1 MRALL
6 TLLTLR
12 AAAPITVREERV
24 VGIIGS
30 GVAGASTAHFLR
42 ESRPDLRVIVFE
54 RDAVIGGRAKTVDL
68 GGRRVDLG
76 ATAISTL
83 NQYLLNFTHGMKR
96 ANDGGPA
103 TLGIYDGAGFR
114 FKSSEGT
121 LPLAAHLTERYGAAW
136 LKVIPVVRQMASR
149 LNRIYELQR
158 RGVAFETPA
167 ALLEALGLYNLT
179 QVSAYDYFRRIG
191 VPSKFIYEFIDGAS
205 RDNYNQDGSLNAL
218 ADLVSLA
225 GAGLAGDVFE
235 LQEGTAQIPQR
246 LLKNTEVR
254 LNTSVAAV
262 RLHPSQLNYAVVD
275 AAGRETIV
283 DAVVVATPLEFTNLS
298 LPLDVGYH
306 MRPYQANYVALAA
319 GRLSRKFGEGAD
331 DLDTLLTVETPS
343 VTFSCIGA
351 HGASTGGDP
360 IYKVMSRHRL
370 SDSELDAYVFERRS
384 THVVRADWNASG
396 AYTRLDPT
404 PGTTWPSFVL
414 RNRLFYANMESPV
427 SCMETEIIAA
437 KNAALLVE
445 EALPL

>member
-1 MRALL
+1 M
-6 TLLTLR
+6 
-12 AAAPITVREERV
+12 
-24 VGIIGS
+24 VGIVGS
-30 GVAGASTAHFLR
+30 GVAGAATAHFLK

-54 RDAVIGGRAKTVDL
+54 RDAVIGGRARTVDL

-96 ANDGGPA
+96 TSDGGPS
-103 TLGIYDGAGFR
+103 TLVIYDGADFR
-114 FKSSEGT
+114 FQSSEGT
-121 LPLAAHLTERYGAAW
+121 LPLAVHLTERYGADW
-136 LKVIPVVRQMASR
+136 LKIIPVVRQMASR
-149 LNRIYELQR
+149 LNRIYALQR

-167 ALLEALGLYNLT
+167 ALLAELGLYNLT
-179 QVSAYDYFRRIG
+179 QVSAYDYFRRVG
-191 VPSKFIYEFIDGAS
+191 LPSKFIYEFIDGAS

-246 LLKNTEVR
+246 ILQGTEVR
-254 LNTSVAAV
+254 LNNRVEAV
-262 RLHPSQLNYAVVD
+262 RLHPSQLNYAIVD

-306 MRPYQANYVALAA
+306 MRPYQATYVALAA
-319 GRLSRKFGEGAD
+319 GRVSRKVFGARAD
-331 DLDTLLTVETPS
+331 DLDTVLTVETTT
-343 VTFSCIGA
+343 VKFSCIGA
-351 HGASTGGDP
+351 HGASAGGDP
-360 IYKVMSRHRL
+360 IYKVMSRRRL
-370 SDSELDAYVFERRS
+370 SDDELDAYVFERRS
-384 THVVRADWNASG
+384 SEVVRADWNASG
-396 AYTRLDPT
+396 AYTKLEPST
-404 PGTTWPSFVL
+404 GWPPFVL

-427 SCMETEIIAA
+427 SCMETQIIAG
-437 KNAALLVE
+437 KNAALLAA

>member
-12 AAAPITVREERV
+12 TAAPIAVRKEERV
-24 VGIIGS
+24 VGIVGS
-30 GVAGASTAHFLR
+30 GVAGASTAHFLK

-54 RDAVIGGRAKTVDL
+54 RDAVIGGRARTVDL

-96 ANDGGPA
+96 AAGNSPS
-103 TLGIYDGAGFR
+103 TLGIFDGAGFR

-121 LPLAAHLTERYGAAW
+121 LPLVAHLTERYGPEW
-136 LKVIPVVRQMASR
+136 LKIIPVVRQMASR

-158 RGVAFETPA
+158 RGVAFETPS
-167 ALLEALGLYNLT
+167 ALLEALHLYNLT
-179 QVSAYDYFRRIG
+179 QVSAYEFF
-191 VPSKFIYEFIDGAS
+191 KFLPRAFVEEFIDGAS

-235 LQEGTAQIPQR
+235 LQNGTAQIPQR
-246 LLKNTEVR
+246 ILQGTEVR
-254 LNTSVAAV
+254 VNTRVEAV
-262 RLHPSQLNYAVVD
+262 RLHPSQLNYAILD
-275 AAGRETIV
+275 EAGTETVV

-306 MRPYQANYVALAA
+306 GRPYQATYVALAA
-319 GRLSRKFGEGAD
+319 GRLSREVFGARAD
-331 DLDTLLTVETPS
+331 DLDTVLTVETTNVS
-343 VTFSCIGA
+343 FSCIGA
-351 HGASTGGDP
+351 HGASAGGDP
-360 IYKVMSRHRL
+360 IYKVMSRRRL
-370 SDSELDAYVFERRS
+370 SDNELDAYVFERRS
-384 THVVRADWNASG
+384 SSVVRADWNASG
-396 AYTRLDPT
+396 AYTDLKPAK
-404 PGTTWPSFVL
+404 TWPPFVL

-427 SCMETEIIAA
+427 SCMETQIISG
-437 KNAALLVE
+437 KNAALLVA

>member
-1 MRALL
+1 MRTIF

-12 AAAPITVREERV
+12 AAAPLAVRKERV
-24 VGIIGS
+24 VGIVGS
-30 GVAGASTAHFLR
+30 GVAGAATAHFLR

-54 RDAVIGGRAKTVDL
+54 RDAVIGGRARTADL

-103 TLGIYDGAGFR
+103 TLAIFDGAGFR
-114 FKSSEGT
+114 FKSSEAT
-121 LPLAAHLTERYGAAW
+121 LPLAAHLGERYGAEW
-136 LKVIPVVRQMASR
+136 LKIIPVVRQMASR

-158 RGVAFETPA
+158 RGVAFETPV
-167 ALLEALGLYNLT
+167 ALLEALDLYNLT

-191 VPSKFIYEFIDGAS
+191 LPSQFIYEFIDGAS

-246 LLKNTEVR
+246 LLQGVEVR
-254 LNTSVAAV
+254 LNTSVDAV
-262 RLHPSQLNYAVVD
+262 RLHPSSLNYKVVD
-275 AAGRETIV
+275 DAGRETIV
-283 DAVVVATPLEFTNLS
+283 DAVVLATPLEFTNIS
-298 LPLDVGYH
+298 LPADVKTSP
-306 MRPYQANYVALAA
+306 RPYQPTYVALAA
-319 GRLSRKFGEGAD
+319 GRLSREVFGARAD
-331 DLDTLLTVETPS
+331 DLDQILTVETTNVS
-343 VTFSCIGA
+343 FSCIGA
-351 HGASTGGDP
+351 HGASAGGDP
-360 IYKVMSRHRL
+360 IYKVMSRRRL
-370 SDSELDAYVFERRS
+370 SDADLDAYVFERRS
-384 THVVRADWNASG
+384 SQVVRADWNASG
-396 AYTRLDPT
+396 AYTKLEPST
-404 PGTTWPSFVL
+404 GWPPFVL

-427 SCMETEIIAA
+427 SCMETQIIAG
-437 KNAALLVE
+437 KNAALLVA